1 MKEKQ
6 RVLIVSLFGFLFT
19 NSFAQV
25 PTVVE
30 STVRTAT
37 QATAAATEAA
47 MSSAASTAA
56 RSVVAGT
63 ARANVP
69 QVPLTAAENVL
80 LPKDGVVTHT
90 LHYKGNEARVKTMP
104 IFPRMEIAYTRH
116 VINRGFSTK
125 YYPSFKEAEKASIRR
140 AIEQASIRRKES
152 YENASFYSALR
163 LDRFESDVAW
173 DNYLPSSLD
182 DITYFY
188 VGEIH
193 QNKVVQRE
201 LLPLLRTLRRRNPT
215 RKIYLATEYVPDT
228 LLDLPF
234 ESRISL
240 SIATNWEDLK
250 SMQPE
255 SYQEK
260 SRFLKD
266 VVEDGFPVVGLD
278 PAIRIK
284 DMLKKEMRG
293 VADEEKALGLM
304 GQFLASRVGVT
315 ERNKKWV
322 EHLRDLHAQDPDA
335 LIVVHGGGG
344 HLNWFNP
351 DSIPAILEEETDKTF
366 TVLLYDTRLED
377 IFDEPILNELNQ
389 ETGISEALKAEKQGV
404 HYVMS
409 LKPADEDAGRTMKDL
424 ETFRKGL
431 GADVISMVGYPQVV
445 DYPQETKQ
453 TLWGYLKTKWQQMRK
468 SSEE

>member
-69 QVPLTAAENVL
+69 QVPLTDAELAL
-80 LPKDGVVTHT
+80 LPQNGTVTHT
-90 LHYKGNEARVKTMP
+90 LRYYPGNRAKVNTMP
-104 IFPRMEIAYTRH
+104 FIPRMDMKYTWNY
-116 VINRGFSTK
+116 VIKQGVPTK
-125 YYPSFKEAEKASIRR
+125 YFPSFRAAEMDSIRR

-163 LDRFESDVAW
+163 LDRFENDVVW

-188 VGEIH
+188 VGEMH
-193 QNKVVQRE
+193 QDEVVQRE

-228 LLDLPF
+228 LLPLPF
-234 ESRISL
+234 RSRISL

-250 SMQPE
+250 TMQME
-255 SYQEK
+255 AYQQEF
-260 SRFLKD
+260 SFLKD
-266 VVEDGFPVVGLD
+266 IVEDGFPVVGID
-278 PAIRIK
+278 PTITIQG
-284 DMLKKEMRG
+284 MLKKEMRG
-293 VADEEKALGLM
+293 VKDDEKIVGLM
-304 GQFLASRVGVT
+304 NQFRASRVGVT
-315 ERNKKWV
+315 ERNKKWA

-335 LIVVHGGGG
+335 LIVVHGGGD

-351 DSIPAILEEETDKTF
+351 NSVPLMLKEETGKTF
-366 TVLLYDTRLED
+366 TVFLYDTRLEEV
-377 IFDEPILNELNQ
+377 FNGPILNDLHREA
-389 ETGISEALKAEKQGV
+389 GISEKLNTEKYGV

-409 LKPADEDAGRTMKDL
+409 LKPADEDAGRTAEDL

-431 GADVISMVGYPQVV
+431 GADVISIVGYPQS
-445 DYPQETKQ
+445 TMK